1 MTKCK
6 QRLYNKAKQSKSQ
19 TDWDIYI
26 YIIYKQ
32 CKKDTTSAIRKAHN
46 EYVEHKLI
54 RGLEEG
60 VDKAVLA
67 LCKVTA

>member
-6 QRLYNKAKQSKSQ
+6 QRLYNKAKQ
-19 TDWDIYI
+19 TACMNL
-26 YIIYKQ
+26 YKQ

-54 RGLEEG
+54 RGLEGGG